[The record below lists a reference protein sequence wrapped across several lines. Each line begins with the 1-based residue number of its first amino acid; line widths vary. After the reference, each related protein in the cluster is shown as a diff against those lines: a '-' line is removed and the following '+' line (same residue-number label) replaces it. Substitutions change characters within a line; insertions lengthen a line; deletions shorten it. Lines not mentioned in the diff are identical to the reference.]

1 MWRFRTRLLAPKIH
15 DSFRLDKELMQKKR
29 CVYTFSHFMLAKNDD
44 DVIFAIITNF
54 RYKPIGGITLSQWGI
69 ADPLIH

>member
-1 MWRFRTRLLAPKIH
+1 
-15 DSFRLDKELMQKKR
+15 MQKKR
-29 CVYTFSHFMLAKNDD
+29 SVYTFSHFMLAKNDD
-44 DVIFAIITNF
+44 DVIFAIITIF